1 MFPLPLPLPL
11 PRQTVKDER
20 WLVLTNLPCR
30 VPRLDQD
37 FIVFRGNDHESSG
50 QLLKGV
56 VVLCLSSPLRI
67 EDIHLRLVGTLSLSY
82 ASFILFSKI
91 LAVVPQFQGLT
102 LDSLHRWTDYRST
115 APGVSGQKVD
125 KATTILDHRW
135 KPFIGAPHGKSMTLP
150 AGNYE
155 YPFEFMLPGDTAESV
170 EGIPEASITYRL
182 KATVSRGKLAYDLH
196 AYRHL
201 RIIRT
206 LDPGA
211 LEFLHAMSVENIW
224 PNKVDYSIIIP
235 QKAVV
240 FGGTI
245 NMEMRFTPLLKGL
258 EVGDITAKMIE
269 IRDCWIQGAAGLSM
283 REYRTEREVATWRFQ
298 VNREEH
304 WQDMIEDT
312 GQEGWTLVKPLPLP
326 KRLRQCIQDLN
337 HHGIKVRHKIKLT
350 VALKNPDGHISEVRH
365 RQPTCVVVVVVVVV
379 VVAVVAVVANRI
391 MQLRATLPVSI
402 FISPNIPFDEQG
414 NLVNQS
420 QGGAVATSE
429 TAAIAPPGYGEHVL
443 DQLYE
448 DVEIS
453 GFQTPAFQSGV
464 SSPFYAQSGSG
475 SAENLASL
483 GHAAPIAP
491 AALSSRLADVSL
503 NPSHRNRSYTSMLS
517 HPPSGRVSPTWG
529 PHGSGP
535 RPEPASTGL
544 TRSNSEEDHSGRNS
558 TEHVDLDLAEFAELN
573 RVPSYAT
580 AVRTPARSRAQPTA
594 GLVPDYQTALH
605 APRTPPAT
613 DHNVEPLTSISE
625 DRVGERRSNV
635 TSALPNVVLEAVSSE
650 SR

>member
-1 MFPLPLPLPL
+1 MPSFKPFASVTGRNSYSLF
-11 PRQTVKDER
+11 DI
-20 WLVLTNLPCR
+20 
-30 VPRLDQD
+30 RLDQD

-67 EDIHLRLVGTLSLSY
+67 EDIHLRLVGTLRLS
-82 ASFILFSKI
+82 
-91 LAVVPQFQGLT
+91 
-102 LDSLHRWTDYRST
+102 ST

-125 KATTILDHRW
+125 KATIILDHRW
-135 KPFIGAPHGKSMTLP
+135 QPFVGTHGKSMTLP

-170 EGIPEASITYRL
+170 EGIREASITYRL
-182 KATVSRGKLAYDLH
+182 KATVGRGKLAYDLH
-196 AYRHL
+196 AYKHL

-206 LDPGA
+206 LEPGA

-224 PNKVDYSIIIP
+224 PNKVDYSIVIP

-258 EVGDITAKMIE
+258 ELGDITAKMIE
-269 IRDCWIQGAAGLSM
+269 IRDCWIQGATGLSM
-283 REYRTEREVATWRFQ
+283 REHRTEREVATWRFE

-304 WQDMIEDT
+304 WQDMIQDT
-312 GQEGWTLVKPLPLP
+312 GQEGWALVKSLPLP

-350 VALKNPDGHISEVRH
+350 VALKNPDGHISE
-365 RQPTCVVVVVVVVV
+365 
-379 VVAVVAVVANRI
+379 
-391 MQLRATLPVSI
+391 LRATLPVSI

-414 NLVNQS
+414 NLLSQS
-420 QGGAVATSE
+420 QGSSAPSTENALV
-429 TAAIAPPGYGEHVL
+429 APPGYGEHVL

-448 DVEIS
+448 DVDVS
-453 GFQTPAFQSGV
+453 GFQTPAVQSGV
-464 SSPFYAQSGSG
+464 SSPFYSQSRSG

-483 GHAAPIAP
+483 AHHPSPIAP

-503 NPSHRNRSYTSMLS
+503 NPSQRNRSYTSVHS
-517 HPPSGRVSPTWG
+517 HSPSGRVSPTSG
-529 PHGSGP
+529 HHGSAP
-535 RPEPASTGL
+535 RSEPPSQNL
-544 TRSNSEEDHSGRNS
+544 TRSNSEEDRSGRNS
-558 TEHVDLDLAEFAELN
+558 TEHVDLDPAEFAELN

-580 AVRTPARSRAQPTA
+580 AVRTPAWSRTQPAA

-613 DHNVEPLTSISE
+613 DITPEPLSTISE
-625 DRVGERRSNV
+625 DRSGENRGLASAPSNL
-635 TSALPNVVLEAVSSE
+635 SSVVANSGSS
-650 SR
+650 